1 VARSLNILLVEDNPD
16 DAFLVSTAVERTL
29 AGIRVLLV
37 KNGQEAIRY
46 LGGESPYE
54 DRSRHPFPDLI
65 LLDLK
70 MPVMNGFEV
79 LDWIRSKPGLRRL
92 PVIVLTGSLLP
103 EDTQRA
109 YEAGANSYLI
119 KPLDFDG
126 MMRTIKNMGDFW
138 LSGTQFPD
146 VEHG

>member
-1 VARSLNILLVEDNPD
+1 MARSLNILLVEDNPD

-37 KNGQEAIRY
+37 QNGQEAIRY
-46 LGGESPYE
+46 LDGQSPYD
-54 DRSRHPFPDLI
+54 DRSRHPFPDLV

-70 MPVMNGFEV
+70 MPVVNGFEV
-79 LDWIRSKPGLRRL
+79 LDWIRSQPGLRRL

-103 EDTQRA
+103 EDTQKA

-119 KPLDFDG
+119 KPLDFKG
-126 MMRTIKNMGDFW
+126 MMETIKNLGEFW
-138 LSGTQFPD
+138 LGGTQFPD
-146 VEHG
+146 TGRP